1 MLNLVADFQKNNSLV
16 LNPKF
21 VDGIRSILKDTSL
34 DKVCTILVLIF
45 LFLSKNV
52 VPNVIASMLQEFI
65 AKAITLPGEGEIM
78 DMMDVADPD
87 AVHAVRCFIKKQL
100 ALHLKEEFLTA
111 VSFAC
116 TLSCEC

>member
-1 MLNLVADFQKNNSLV
+1 
-16 LNPKF
+16 
-21 VDGIRSILKDTSL
+21 
-34 DKVCTILVLIF
+34 
-45 LFLSKNV
+45 
-52 VPNVIASMLQEFI
+52 
-65 AKAITLPGEGEIM
+65 M